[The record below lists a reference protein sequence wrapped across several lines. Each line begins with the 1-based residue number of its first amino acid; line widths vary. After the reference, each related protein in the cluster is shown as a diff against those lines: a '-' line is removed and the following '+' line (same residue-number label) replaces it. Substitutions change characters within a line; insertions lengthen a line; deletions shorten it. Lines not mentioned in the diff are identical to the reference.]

1 MKFIHLSDLHL
12 GIPLNEHRYPSKTA
26 HTTRRLE
33 LEDAFFNVLKEDL
46 KVDAILISGDTFDKD
61 GIRSFYIDRFIKQAE
76 KSLIPVIMIAG
87 NHDDFILRP
96 SMIHRFKSGSLTL
109 LTKDHPSV
117 TIGDTE
123 IIGMSTLDFDLT
135 AAKAYKEASKADH
148 QIFLTHGDVL
158 SKKDRY
164 YLTDVKSL
172 EALGFDY
179 IGLGHI
185 HKHQFL
191 APSIAYAGNLEPF
204 DFSEKGIKGYILG
217 DLDARSFSFIPHAKR
232 AYHKVK
238 LALTEDDD
246 SDAII
251 QKVKE
256 NVPDDK
262 ALVRV
267 VLTGEKALQSEPL
280 DAIKERLDAVYFVV
294 EVKDERRIKR
304 DLEALKAKYPGSLIE
319 VLIEEASDEDALALA
334 LEALMESEGAS

>member
-76 KSLIPVIMIAG
+76 KAPLPVIMIAG
-87 NHDDFILRP
+87 NHDDFILKP
-96 SMIHRFKSGSLTL
+96 SMKGRFNSGSLTL
-109 LTKDHPSV
+109 LTKDNPTI

-123 IIGMSTLDFDLT
+123 IIGMATQDFDLKT
-135 AAKAYKEASKADH
+135 IKALKEKSNAPH
-148 QIFLTHGDVL
+148 QLLLTHGDVL
-158 SKKDRY
+158 SKDDRY
-164 YLTDVKSL
+164 YLTDVKTL

-191 APSIAYAGNLEPF
+191 SKSIAYAGNLEPF
-204 DFSEKGIKGYILG
+204 DFSEKGLKGVILG
-217 DLDARSFSFIPHAKR
+217 DIDNKTFEFIPRAKR

-246 SDAII
+246 SDAIVE
-251 QKVKE
+251 QVKAK
-256 NVPDDK
+256 VPDDS
-262 ALVRV
+262 AFVRV
-267 VLTGEKALQSEPL
+267 VLTGEKALLIEPIEVL
-280 DAIKERLDAVYFVV
+280 KERLEAVYFVV
-294 EVKDERRIKR
+294 EVRDERRIKR
-304 DLEALKAKYPGSLIE
+304 NLKSLKAQYPGSLVE
-319 VLIEEASDEDALALA
+319 VLIDEAKDEDALALA
-334 LEALMESEGAS
+334 LEALMESEGTS